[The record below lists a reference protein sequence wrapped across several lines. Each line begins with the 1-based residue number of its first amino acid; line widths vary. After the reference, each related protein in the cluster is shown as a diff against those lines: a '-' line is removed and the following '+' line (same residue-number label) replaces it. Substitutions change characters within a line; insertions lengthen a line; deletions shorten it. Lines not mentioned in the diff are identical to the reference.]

1 MSALRKKTYPPL
13 SMRENMLWN
22 SAGSIT
28 YLACQ
33 WLVTV
38 LIVRLSDGYNAAG
51 LLSLASSVTGTFGT
65 FANYKMGVYQISDI
79 KHENTT
85 SEYLGF
91 RLITLGGSFIA
102 CIIYSLITCPLSSIL
117 TITLYFIFKAV
128 GLVID
133 IMHGLDQVN
142 RRMDFI
148 GKSFILQG
156 VSTLAAFTVVF
167 GLTQSLDLAIMA
179 MTAAAFG
186 VLFLFDLPH
195 SRTFE
200 SYGVHIT
207 AKKTFYLLKRSFSA
221 VLASLACSAIYT
233 APKQLLLVM
242 VSDAALG
249 IYSSAAAPA
258 LVVQMGATYL
268 YAPLLDVFARHHY
281 ERNKQEMLRLLK
293 RTALGVIAIGI
304 VCYIGAGLLA
314 LRREH
319 PSLCLLAAT
328 RGGHLGRHSVPL
340 VLRRPTS
347 RSTQLQR
354 LFPRQRHRP
363 CLRRAL
369 GCLLHT
375 AMGHE
380 RRELRRN
387 SCQLYRSSH
396 HGPVSCND
404 NQRVARKASE
414 KPALEHKCDTV
425 RAPLYPQSL
434 SMILLSLTPY
444 CVSIAHLPAKSA
456 TYGATPR

>member
-156 VSTLAAFTVVF
+156 ASTLAAFTVVF

-200 SYGVHIT
+200 SYGVRIT

-304 VCYIGAGLLA
+304 VCYIGAGLLGEWA
-314 LRREH
+314 
-319 PSLCLLAAT
+319 LCLLFGESIRPYAYLLQPVVVTSVATAFLWFFGDLLVALRSFRGYFLGNAIALASVVPLGVFCIQQWGMNGVSFAAT
-328 RGGHLGRHSVPL
+328 AASFIGAA
-340 VLRRPTS
+340 TMA
-347 RSTQLQR
+347 
-354 LFPRQRHRP
+354 LF
-363 CLRRAL
+363 L
-369 GCLLHT
+369 
-375 AMGHE
+375 
-380 RRELRRN
+380 
-387 SCQLYRSSH
+387 
-396 HGPVSCND
+396 
-404 NQRVARKASE
+404 
-414 KPALEHKCDTV
+414 
-425 RAPLYPQSL
+425 
-434 SMILLSLTPY
+434 
-444 CVSIAHLPAKSA
+444 A
-456 TYGATPR
+456 TIINE

>member
-1 MSALRKKTYPPL
+1 
-13 SMRENMLWN
+13 
-22 SAGSIT
+22 
-28 YLACQ
+28 
-33 WLVTV
+33 
-38 LIVRLSDGYNAAG
+38 
-51 LLSLASSVTGTFGT
+51 
-65 FANYKMGVYQISDI
+65 MGVYQISDI

-304 VCYIGAGLLA
+304 VCYIGAGLLGEWA
-314 LRREH
+314 
-319 PSLCLLAAT
+319 LCLLFGESIRPYAYLLQPVVVTSVATAFLWFFGDLLVALRSFRGYFLGNAIALASVVPLGVFCIQQWGMNGVSFAAT
-328 RGGHLGRHSVPL
+328 AASFIGAA
-340 VLRRPTS
+340 TMA
-347 RSTQLQR
+347 
-354 LFPRQRHRP
+354 LF
-363 CLRRAL
+363 L
-369 GCLLHT
+369 
-375 AMGHE
+375 
-380 RRELRRN
+380 
-387 SCQLYRSSH
+387 
-396 HGPVSCND
+396 
-404 NQRVARKASE
+404 
-414 KPALEHKCDTV
+414 
-425 RAPLYPQSL
+425 
-434 SMILLSLTPY
+434 
-444 CVSIAHLPAKSA
+444 A
-456 TYGATPR
+456 TIINE

>member
-207 AKKTFYLLKRSFSA
+207 AKKTFDLLKRSFSA

-304 VCYIGAGLLA
+304 VCYIGAGLLGEWA
-314 LRREH
+314 
-319 PSLCLLAAT
+319 LCLLFGESIRPYAYLLQPVVVTSVATAFLWFFGDLLVALRSFRGYFLGNAIALASVVPLGVFCIQQWGMNGVSFAAT
-328 RGGHLGRHSVPL
+328 AASFIGAA
-340 VLRRPTS
+340 TMA
-347 RSTQLQR
+347 
-354 LFPRQRHRP
+354 LF
-363 CLRRAL
+363 L
-369 GCLLHT
+369 
-375 AMGHE
+375 
-380 RRELRRN
+380 
-387 SCQLYRSSH
+387 
-396 HGPVSCND
+396 
-404 NQRVARKASE
+404 
-414 KPALEHKCDTV
+414 
-425 RAPLYPQSL
+425 
-434 SMILLSLTPY
+434 
-444 CVSIAHLPAKSA
+444 A
-456 TYGATPR
+456 TIINE

>member
-304 VCYIGAGLLA
+304 VCYIGAGLLGEWA
-314 LRREH
+314 
-319 PSLCLLAAT
+319 LCLLFGESIRPYAYLLQPVVVTSVATAFLWLFGDLLVALRSFRGYFLGNAIALASVVPLGVFCIQQWGMNGVSFAAT
-328 RGGHLGRHSVPL
+328 AASFIGAA
-340 VLRRPTS
+340 TMA
-347 RSTQLQR
+347 
-354 LFPRQRHRP
+354 LF
-363 CLRRAL
+363 L
-369 GCLLHT
+369 
-375 AMGHE
+375 
-380 RRELRRN
+380 
-387 SCQLYRSSH
+387 
-396 HGPVSCND
+396 
-404 NQRVARKASE
+404 
-414 KPALEHKCDTV
+414 
-425 RAPLYPQSL
+425 
-434 SMILLSLTPY
+434 
-444 CVSIAHLPAKSA
+444 A
-456 TYGATPR
+456 TIINE

>member
-1 MSALRKKTYPPL
+1 
-13 SMRENMLWN
+13 MRENMLWN

-207 AKKTFYLLKRSFSA
+207 AKKTFYLLKQSFSA

-304 VCYIGAGLLA
+304 VCYIGAGLLGEWA
-314 LRREH
+314 
-319 PSLCLLAAT
+319 LCLLFGESIRPYAYLLQPVVVTSVATAFLWFFGDLLVALRSFRGYFLGNAIALASVVPLGVFCIQQWGMNGVSFAAT
-328 RGGHLGRHSVPL
+328 AASFIGAA
-340 VLRRPTS
+340 TMA
-347 RSTQLQR
+347 
-354 LFPRQRHRP
+354 LF
-363 CLRRAL
+363 L
-369 GCLLHT
+369 
-375 AMGHE
+375 
-380 RRELRRN
+380 
-387 SCQLYRSSH
+387 
-396 HGPVSCND
+396 
-404 NQRVARKASE
+404 
-414 KPALEHKCDTV
+414 
-425 RAPLYPQSL
+425 
-434 SMILLSLTPY
+434 
-444 CVSIAHLPAKSA
+444 A
-456 TYGATPR
+456 TIINE

>member
-156 VSTLAAFTVVF
+156 VSTLAAFTAVF

-304 VCYIGAGLLA
+304 VCYIGAGLLGEWA
-314 LRREH
+314 
-319 PSLCLLAAT
+319 LCLLFGESIRPYAYLLQPVVVTSVATAFLWFFGDLLVALRSFRGYFLGNAIALASVVPLGVFCIQQWGMNGVSFAAT
-328 RGGHLGRHSVPL
+328 AASFIGAA
-340 VLRRPTS
+340 TMA
-347 RSTQLQR
+347 
-354 LFPRQRHRP
+354 LF
-363 CLRRAL
+363 L
-369 GCLLHT
+369 
-375 AMGHE
+375 
-380 RRELRRN
+380 
-387 SCQLYRSSH
+387 
-396 HGPVSCND
+396 
-404 NQRVARKASE
+404 
-414 KPALEHKCDTV
+414 
-425 RAPLYPQSL
+425 
-434 SMILLSLTPY
+434 
-444 CVSIAHLPAKSA
+444 A
-456 TYGATPR
+456 TIINE

>member
-1 MSALRKKTYPPL
+1 
-13 SMRENMLWN
+13 MRENMLWN

-156 VSTLAAFTVVF
+156 VSTLAAFAVVF

-304 VCYIGAGLLA
+304 VCYIGAGLLGEWA
-314 LRREH
+314 
-319 PSLCLLAAT
+319 LCLLFGESIRPYAYLLQPVVVTSVATAFLWFFGDLLVALRSFRGYFLGNAIALASVVPLGVFCIQQWGMNGVSFAAT
-328 RGGHLGRHSVPL
+328 AASFIGAA
-340 VLRRPTS
+340 TMA
-347 RSTQLQR
+347 
-354 LFPRQRHRP
+354 LF
-363 CLRRAL
+363 L
-369 GCLLHT
+369 
-375 AMGHE
+375 
-380 RRELRRN
+380 
-387 SCQLYRSSH
+387 
-396 HGPVSCND
+396 
-404 NQRVARKASE
+404 
-414 KPALEHKCDTV
+414 
-425 RAPLYPQSL
+425 
-434 SMILLSLTPY
+434 
-444 CVSIAHLPAKSA
+444 A
-456 TYGATPR
+456 TIINE

>member
-281 ERNKQEMLRLLK
+281 ERNKQEVLRLLK

-304 VCYIGAGLLA
+304 VCYIGAGLLGEWA
-314 LRREH
+314 
-319 PSLCLLAAT
+319 LCLLFGESIRPYAYLLQPVVVTSVATAFLWFFGDLLVALRSFRGYFLGNAIALASVVPLGVFCIQQWGMNGVSFAAT
-328 RGGHLGRHSVPL
+328 AASFIGAA
-340 VLRRPTS
+340 TMA
-347 RSTQLQR
+347 
-354 LFPRQRHRP
+354 LF
-363 CLRRAL
+363 L
-369 GCLLHT
+369 
-375 AMGHE
+375 
-380 RRELRRN
+380 
-387 SCQLYRSSH
+387 
-396 HGPVSCND
+396 
-404 NQRVARKASE
+404 
-414 KPALEHKCDTV
+414 
-425 RAPLYPQSL
+425 
-434 SMILLSLTPY
+434 
-444 CVSIAHLPAKSA
+444 A
-456 TYGATPR
+456 TIINE

>member
-304 VCYIGAGLLA
+304 VCYIGAGLLGEWA
-314 LRREH
+314 
-319 PSLCLLAAT
+319 LCLLFGESIRPYAYLLQPVVVTSVATAFLWFFGDLLVALRSFRGYFLGNAIALASVVPLGVFCIQQWGMNGVSFAAT
-328 RGGHLGRHSVPL
+328 AASFIGAATM
-340 VLRRPTS
+340 VLF
-347 RSTQLQR
+347 L
-354 LFPRQRHRP
+354 
-363 CLRRAL
+363 
-369 GCLLHT
+369 
-375 AMGHE
+375 
-380 RRELRRN
+380 
-387 SCQLYRSSH
+387 
-396 HGPVSCND
+396 
-404 NQRVARKASE
+404 
-414 KPALEHKCDTV
+414 
-425 RAPLYPQSL
+425 
-434 SMILLSLTPY
+434 
-444 CVSIAHLPAKSA
+444 A
-456 TYGATPR
+456 TIINE

>member
-281 ERNKQEMLRLLK
+281 EKNKQEMLRLLK

-304 VCYIGAGLLA
+304 VCYIGAGLLGEWA
-314 LRREH
+314 
-319 PSLCLLAAT
+319 LCLLFGESIRPYAYLLQPVVVTSVATAFLWFFGDLLVALRSFRGYFLGNAIALASVVPLGVFCIQQWGMNGVSFAAT
-328 RGGHLGRHSVPL
+328 AASFIGAA
-340 VLRRPTS
+340 TMA
-347 RSTQLQR
+347 
-354 LFPRQRHRP
+354 LF
-363 CLRRAL
+363 L
-369 GCLLHT
+369 
-375 AMGHE
+375 
-380 RRELRRN
+380 
-387 SCQLYRSSH
+387 
-396 HGPVSCND
+396 
-404 NQRVARKASE
+404 
-414 KPALEHKCDTV
+414 
-425 RAPLYPQSL
+425 
-434 SMILLSLTPY
+434 
-444 CVSIAHLPAKSA
+444 A
-456 TYGATPR
+456 TIINE

>member
-1 MSALRKKTYPPL
+1 
-13 SMRENMLWN
+13 MRENMLWN

-148 GKSFILQG
+148 GKSFMLQG

-304 VCYIGAGLLA
+304 VCYIGAGLLGEWA
-314 LRREH
+314 
-319 PSLCLLAAT
+319 LCLLFGESIRPYAYLLQPVVVTSVATAFLWFFGDLLVALRSFRGYFLGNAIALASVVPLGVFCIQQWGMNGVSFAAT
-328 RGGHLGRHSVPL
+328 AASFIGAA
-340 VLRRPTS
+340 TMA
-347 RSTQLQR
+347 
-354 LFPRQRHRP
+354 LF
-363 CLRRAL
+363 L
-369 GCLLHT
+369 
-375 AMGHE
+375 
-380 RRELRRN
+380 
-387 SCQLYRSSH
+387 
-396 HGPVSCND
+396 
-404 NQRVARKASE
+404 
-414 KPALEHKCDTV
+414 
-425 RAPLYPQSL
+425 
-434 SMILLSLTPY
+434 
-444 CVSIAHLPAKSA
+444 A
-456 TYGATPR
+456 TIINE

>member
-304 VCYIGAGLLA
+304 VCYIGAGLLGEWA
-314 LRREH
+314 
-319 PSLCLLAAT
+319 LCLLFGESIRPYAYLLQPVVVTSVATAFLWFFGDLLVALRSFRGYFLGNAIALASVVPLGVFCIQQWGMNGVSFAAT
-328 RGGHLGRHSVPL
+328 AASFIGAA
-340 VLRRPTS
+340 TMA
-347 RSTQLQR
+347 
-354 LFPRQRHRP
+354 LF
-363 CLRRAL
+363 L
-369 GCLLHT
+369 
-375 AMGHE
+375 
-380 RRELRRN
+380 
-387 SCQLYRSSH
+387 
-396 HGPVSCND
+396 
-404 NQRVARKASE
+404 
-414 KPALEHKCDTV
+414 
-425 RAPLYPQSL
+425 
-434 SMILLSLTPY
+434 
-444 CVSIAHLPAKSA
+444 A
-456 TYGATPR
+456 TIINE

>member
-1 MSALRKKTYPPL
+1 
-13 SMRENMLWN
+13 MRENMLWN

-268 YAPLLDVFARHHY
+268 YAPLLDVFARHPY

-304 VCYIGAGLLA
+304 VCYIGAGLLGEWA
-314 LRREH
+314 
-319 PSLCLLAAT
+319 LCLLFGESIRPYAYLLQPVVVTSVATAFLWFFGDLLVALRSFRGYFLGNAIALASVVPLGVFCIQQWGMNGVSFAAT
-328 RGGHLGRHSVPL
+328 AASFIGAA
-340 VLRRPTS
+340 TMA
-347 RSTQLQR
+347 
-354 LFPRQRHRP
+354 LF
-363 CLRRAL
+363 L
-369 GCLLHT
+369 
-375 AMGHE
+375 
-380 RRELRRN
+380 
-387 SCQLYRSSH
+387 
-396 HGPVSCND
+396 
-404 NQRVARKASE
+404 
-414 KPALEHKCDTV
+414 
-425 RAPLYPQSL
+425 
-434 SMILLSLTPY
+434 
-444 CVSIAHLPAKSA
+444 A
-456 TYGATPR
+456 TIINE

>member
-148 GKSFILQG
+148 GKSFMLQG

-304 VCYIGAGLLA
+304 VCYIGAGLLGEWA
-314 LRREH
+314 
-319 PSLCLLAAT
+319 LCLLFGESIRPYAYLLQPVVVTSVATAFLWFFGDLLVALRSFRGYFLGNAIALASVVPLGVFCIQQWGMNGVSFAAT
-328 RGGHLGRHSVPL
+328 AASFIGAA
-340 VLRRPTS
+340 TMA
-347 RSTQLQR
+347 
-354 LFPRQRHRP
+354 LF
-363 CLRRAL
+363 L
-369 GCLLHT
+369 
-375 AMGHE
+375 
-380 RRELRRN
+380 
-387 SCQLYRSSH
+387 
-396 HGPVSCND
+396 
-404 NQRVARKASE
+404 
-414 KPALEHKCDTV
+414 
-425 RAPLYPQSL
+425 
-434 SMILLSLTPY
+434 
-444 CVSIAHLPAKSA
+444 A
-456 TYGATPR
+456 TIINE

>member
-179 MTAAAFG
+179 MIAAAFG

-304 VCYIGAGLLA
+304 VCYIGAGLLGEWA
-314 LRREH
+314 
-319 PSLCLLAAT
+319 LCLLFGESIRPYAYLLQPVVVTSVATAFLWFFGDLLVALRSFRGYFLGNAIALASVVPLGVFCIQQWGMNGVSFAAT
-328 RGGHLGRHSVPL
+328 AASFIGAA
-340 VLRRPTS
+340 TMA
-347 RSTQLQR
+347 
-354 LFPRQRHRP
+354 LF
-363 CLRRAL
+363 L
-369 GCLLHT
+369 
-375 AMGHE
+375 
-380 RRELRRN
+380 
-387 SCQLYRSSH
+387 
-396 HGPVSCND
+396 
-404 NQRVARKASE
+404 
-414 KPALEHKCDTV
+414 
-425 RAPLYPQSL
+425 
-434 SMILLSLTPY
+434 
-444 CVSIAHLPAKSA
+444 A
-456 TYGATPR
+456 TIINE

>member
-186 VLFLFDLPH
+186 VLFLCDLPH

-304 VCYIGAGLLA
+304 VCYIGAGLLGEWA
-314 LRREH
+314 
-319 PSLCLLAAT
+319 LCLLFGESIRPYAYLLQPVVVTSVATAFLWFFGDLLVALRSFRGYFLGNAIALASVVPLGVFCIQQWGMNGVSFAAT
-328 RGGHLGRHSVPL
+328 AASFIGAA
-340 VLRRPTS
+340 TMA
-347 RSTQLQR
+347 
-354 LFPRQRHRP
+354 LF
-363 CLRRAL
+363 L
-369 GCLLHT
+369 
-375 AMGHE
+375 
-380 RRELRRN
+380 
-387 SCQLYRSSH
+387 
-396 HGPVSCND
+396 
-404 NQRVARKASE
+404 
-414 KPALEHKCDTV
+414 
-425 RAPLYPQSL
+425 
-434 SMILLSLTPY
+434 
-444 CVSIAHLPAKSA
+444 A
-456 TYGATPR
+456 TIINE

>member
-1 MSALRKKTYPPL
+1 
-13 SMRENMLWN
+13 MRENMLWN

-102 CIIYSLITCPLSSIL
+102 CIIYSLITCPLSSIP

-304 VCYIGAGLLA
+304 VCYIGAGLLGEWA
-314 LRREH
+314 
-319 PSLCLLAAT
+319 LCLLFGESIRPYAYLLQPVVVTSVATAFLWFFGDLLVALRSFRGYFLGNAIALASVVPLGVFCIQQWGMNGVSFAAT
-328 RGGHLGRHSVPL
+328 AASFIGAA
-340 VLRRPTS
+340 TMA
-347 RSTQLQR
+347 
-354 LFPRQRHRP
+354 LF
-363 CLRRAL
+363 L
-369 GCLLHT
+369 
-375 AMGHE
+375 
-380 RRELRRN
+380 
-387 SCQLYRSSH
+387 
-396 HGPVSCND
+396 
-404 NQRVARKASE
+404 
-414 KPALEHKCDTV
+414 
-425 RAPLYPQSL
+425 
-434 SMILLSLTPY
+434 
-444 CVSIAHLPAKSA
+444 A
-456 TYGATPR
+456 TIINE

>member
-1 MSALRKKTYPPL
+1 
-13 SMRENMLWN
+13 MRENMLWN

-304 VCYIGAGLLA
+304 VCYIGAGLLGEWA
-314 LRREH
+314 
-319 PSLCLLAAT
+319 LCLLFGESIRPYAYLLQPVVVASVATAFLWFFGDLLVALRSFRGYFLGNAIALASVVPLGVFCIQQWGMNGVSFAAT
-328 RGGHLGRHSVPL
+328 AASFIGAA
-340 VLRRPTS
+340 TMA
-347 RSTQLQR
+347 
-354 LFPRQRHRP
+354 LF
-363 CLRRAL
+363 L
-369 GCLLHT
+369 
-375 AMGHE
+375 
-380 RRELRRN
+380 
-387 SCQLYRSSH
+387 
-396 HGPVSCND
+396 
-404 NQRVARKASE
+404 
-414 KPALEHKCDTV
+414 
-425 RAPLYPQSL
+425 
-434 SMILLSLTPY
+434 
-444 CVSIAHLPAKSA
+444 A
-456 TYGATPR
+456 TIINE

>member
-1 MSALRKKTYPPL
+1 
-13 SMRENMLWN
+13 MRENMLWN

-281 ERNKQEMLRLLK
+281 ERNKREMLRLLK

-304 VCYIGAGLLA
+304 VCYIGAGLLGEWA
-314 LRREH
+314 
-319 PSLCLLAAT
+319 LCLLFGESIRPYAYLLQPVVVTSVATAFLWFFGDLLVALRSFRGYFLGNAIALASVVPLGVFCIQQWGMNGVSFAAT
-328 RGGHLGRHSVPL
+328 AASFIGAA
-340 VLRRPTS
+340 TMA
-347 RSTQLQR
+347 
-354 LFPRQRHRP
+354 LF
-363 CLRRAL
+363 L
-369 GCLLHT
+369 
-375 AMGHE
+375 
-380 RRELRRN
+380 
-387 SCQLYRSSH
+387 
-396 HGPVSCND
+396 
-404 NQRVARKASE
+404 
-414 KPALEHKCDTV
+414 
-425 RAPLYPQSL
+425 
-434 SMILLSLTPY
+434 
-444 CVSIAHLPAKSA
+444 A
-456 TYGATPR
+456 TIINE

>member
-1 MSALRKKTYPPL
+1 
-13 SMRENMLWN
+13 MRENMLWN

-148 GKSFILQG
+148 GKSFMLQG
-156 VSTLAAFTVVF
+156 VSTLAAFTVIF

-233 APKQLLLVM
+233 VPKQLLLVM

-304 VCYIGAGLLA
+304 VCYIGAGLLGEWA
-314 LRREH
+314 
-319 PSLCLLAAT
+319 LCLLFGESIRPYAYLLQPVVVTSVATAFLWFFGDLLVALRSFRGYFLGNAIALASVVPLGIFCIQQWGMNGVSFAAT
-328 RGGHLGRHSVPL
+328 AASFIGAAIMA
-340 VLRRPTS
+340 
-347 RSTQLQR
+347 
-354 LFPRQRHRP
+354 LF
-363 CLRRAL
+363 L
-369 GCLLHT
+369 
-375 AMGHE
+375 
-380 RRELRRN
+380 
-387 SCQLYRSSH
+387 
-396 HGPVSCND
+396 
-404 NQRVARKASE
+404 
-414 KPALEHKCDTV
+414 
-425 RAPLYPQSL
+425 
-434 SMILLSLTPY
+434 
-444 CVSIAHLPAKSA
+444 A
-456 TYGATPR
+456 TIINE

>member
-1 MSALRKKTYPPL
+1 
-13 SMRENMLWN
+13 MRENMLWN

-281 ERNKQEMLRLLK
+281 ERNKQEVLRLLK

-304 VCYIGAGLLA
+304 VCYIGAGLLGEWA
-314 LRREH
+314 
-319 PSLCLLAAT
+319 LCLLFGESIRPYAYLLQPVVVTSVATAFLWFFGDLLVALRSFRGYFLGNAIALASVVPLGVFCIQQWGMNGVSFAAT
-328 RGGHLGRHSVPL
+328 AASFIGAA
-340 VLRRPTS
+340 TMA
-347 RSTQLQR
+347 
-354 LFPRQRHRP
+354 LF
-363 CLRRAL
+363 L
-369 GCLLHT
+369 
-375 AMGHE
+375 
-380 RRELRRN
+380 
-387 SCQLYRSSH
+387 
-396 HGPVSCND
+396 
-404 NQRVARKASE
+404 
-414 KPALEHKCDTV
+414 
-425 RAPLYPQSL
+425 
-434 SMILLSLTPY
+434 
-444 CVSIAHLPAKSA
+444 A
-456 TYGATPR
+456 TIINE

>member
-1 MSALRKKTYPPL
+1 
-13 SMRENMLWN
+13 MRENMLWN

-304 VCYIGAGLLA
+304 VCYIGAGLLGEWA
-314 LRREH
+314 
-319 PSLCLLAAT
+319 LCLLFGESIRPYAYLLQPVVVTSVATAFLWFFGDLLVALRSFRGYFLGNAIALASVVPLGVFCIQQWGMNGVSFAAT
-328 RGGHLGRHSVPL
+328 AASFIGAA
-340 VLRRPTS
+340 TMA
-347 RSTQLQR
+347 
-354 LFPRQRHRP
+354 LF
-363 CLRRAL
+363 L
-369 GCLLHT
+369 
-375 AMGHE
+375 
-380 RRELRRN
+380 
-387 SCQLYRSSH
+387 
-396 HGPVSCND
+396 
-404 NQRVARKASE
+404 
-414 KPALEHKCDTV
+414 
-425 RAPLYPQSL
+425 
-434 SMILLSLTPY
+434 
-444 CVSIAHLPAKSA
+444 A
-456 TYGATPR
+456 TIINE

>member
-102 CIIYSLITCPLSSIL
+102 CIIYSLITCPLSSIP

-304 VCYIGAGLLA
+304 VCYIGAGLLGEWA
-314 LRREH
+314 
-319 PSLCLLAAT
+319 LCLLFGESIRPYAYLLQPVVVTSVATAFLWFFGDLLVALRSFRGYFLGNAIALASVVPLGVFCIQQWGMNGVSFAAT
-328 RGGHLGRHSVPL
+328 AASFIGAA
-340 VLRRPTS
+340 TMA
-347 RSTQLQR
+347 
-354 LFPRQRHRP
+354 LF
-363 CLRRAL
+363 L
-369 GCLLHT
+369 
-375 AMGHE
+375 
-380 RRELRRN
+380 
-387 SCQLYRSSH
+387 
-396 HGPVSCND
+396 
-404 NQRVARKASE
+404 
-414 KPALEHKCDTV
+414 
-425 RAPLYPQSL
+425 
-434 SMILLSLTPY
+434 
-444 CVSIAHLPAKSA
+444 A
-456 TYGATPR
+456 TIINE